1 MAKHNEIGRKGERR
15 AARYLWWHG
24 YSILE
29 RNYRY
34 GNHEIDIVARE
45 RKTETLVFVEVKTR
59 SKGSYG
65 LPREAVHVGKQRFL
79 RLAAAQYLRYNG
91 EGESRMRF
99 DIVEVYAD
107 AGRIVHLKNA
117 F

>member
-1 MAKHNEIGRKGERR
+1 MAKHNDIGRNGERR

-24 YSILE
+24 YAVLE
-29 RNYRY
+29 RNYRF
-34 GNHEIDIVARE
+34 GNHEIDIIARE
-45 RKTETLVFVEVKTR
+45 RRTNTLVFVEVKTR
-59 SKGSYG
+59 SKGSFG
-65 LPREAVHVGKQRFL
+65 LPREAVHDKKQRFL
-79 RLAAAQYLRYNG
+79 RLAAAQYLRFC
-91 EGESRMRF
+91 ESEEKVRF